1 MKVKQAIDRTPD
13 VVRARAI
20 YKRVTD
26 VDTKASTYAY
36 RMATEQLDDIELL
49 EQTPPT
55 TPKEP
60 TQPTTP
66 METES
71 GVKLSPGKL
80 SPGKNPGPCN
90 LDQAVEFVIETT
102 KSINRLINKMHN
114 YEPYAIEEGY
124 KVLIAKYHH
133 ACVALKIISKM
144 PTKCL
149 CCN

>member
-20 YKRVTD
+20 YKRVTE
-26 VDTKASTYAY
+26 VYTEASTYAY
-36 RMATEQLDDIELL
+36 QMATEQLDDIELL

-71 GVKLSPGKL
+71 GAKLSPGKL
-80 SPGKNPGPCN
+80 SPGKKKPGPHN
-90 LDQAVEFVIETT
+90 LDQAAEFVIETT
-102 KSINRLINKMHN
+102 KSID
-114 YEPYAIEEGY
+114 
-124 KVLIAKYHH
+124 
-133 ACVALKIISKM
+133 
-144 PTKCL
+144 
-149 CCN
+149 